1 MQFPRKLHFAWFPVP
16 QYTSFAPLHYVL
28 LVVLLHWYP
37 STRSWGREAPR
48 DPGYDGVS
56 GRPCSLAEMAI
67 PDAVVRRH
75 ATNKV
80 GVFSL
85 HFCLTV
91 IFAVLVLH
99 YCPIAIDEMH
109 CFMHTHRIVRV
120 RKREDHNRS
129 PALCE
134 SNYVSLN
141 VNRFNFNVFF
151 FDSEALGF
159 FIRLPQIPTPSAQ
172 LSSRLNAVLVLHYC
186 PTVIE

>member
-1 MQFPRKLHFAWFPVP
+1 MYSYARPNIASTKDASDRP
-16 QYTSFAPLHYVL
+16 QY
-28 LVVLLHWYP
+28 
-37 STRSWGREAPR
+37 WGREAPR

-75 ATNKV
+75 ATSKV

-109 CFMHTHRIVRV
+109 
-120 RKREDHNRS
+120 
-129 PALCE
+129 
-134 SNYVSLN
+134 
-141 VNRFNFNVFF
+141 
-151 FDSEALGF
+151 
-159 FIRLPQIPTPSAQ
+159 
-172 LSSRLNAVLVLHYC
+172 
-186 PTVIE
+186 